1 MHEVALSEQL
11 ARVVSRAA
19 AGRTVTA
26 IRLYVGALRQVVPET
41 LVHAWTFVSARSGLA
56 GSELVINEIDA
67 EVECDNGHRRVLRG
81 IPDVTCHQCD
91 APTRVIAGNEFR
103 VVSIDVKS

>member
-1 MHEVALSEQL
+1 MHEVALSQQL

-19 AGRTVTA
+19 RGRPVTT
-26 IRLYVGALRQVVPET
+26 IRLDIGALRQVVPET

-56 GSELVINEIDA
+56 GSTLIINEIDA
-67 EVECDNGHRRVLRG
+67 VVECENGHTRVLRG
-81 IPDVTCHQCD
+81 VPDVTCHRCE

-103 VVSIDVKS
+103 VVSIDVKT